1 MFINIPKQIKRYNVW
16 ELHMHR
22 LVERLEDTKVFV
34 NTKQV
39 LYEYKHKKCKDVI
52 DRIDYELAKV
62 YGLSETELAY
72 IKSFALKYRMSD
84 GTKG

>member
-1 MFINIPKQIKRYNVW
+1 MKFPYIIFFYLLRYI
-16 ELHMHR
+16 
-22 LVERLEDTKVFV
+22 
-34 NTKQV
+34 
-39 LYEYKHKKCKDVI
+39 YKHKKCKDII

-62 YGLSETELAY
+62 YGLSDTELAY

>member
-1 MFINIPKQIKRYNVW
+1 MLNLR
-16 ELHMHR
+16 
-22 LVERLEDTKVFV
+22 
-34 NTKQV
+34 
-39 LYEYKHKKCKDVI
+39 YKHKKCKDVI

-62 YGLSETELAY
+62 YGLSDTELAY